1 MTKFEKIIIG
11 ISGSSHSLVHAL
23 MLTFPSLIPIIQ
35 KEYNVGL
42 DTLGFVV
49 SISALLFGLGAI
61 PAGWLDRYLGGKK
74 LMIIYQLGSSLSAF
88 VVAFSPNFTIMVVG
102 LSFIGLFCSIYH
114 PTGLTL
120 ISQSINKVSK
130 GMAVHGMFGSL
141 GSAFGPLLAVS
152 LAGLISWRASYF
164 VLGILNAILALIT
177 FINIPNKTQ
186 IINNQPKKSNRKTN
200 KTALIY
206 YFITNSFLGMAYYGF
221 TTFMPIHLS
230 ENTFNFL
237 PEISH
242 NMKAGLFPTIVFLA
256 GMIGALL
263 GGKIG
268 DKFDKRISFMII
280 ILLNIPVF
288 FLLGITSNITLII
301 CSIMLGIIY
310 FSNQPIG
317 NTLVSEFSDNQ
328 NRGFIYGLGFFIS
341 FGIGSFAAGLS
352 GVIAVNYGVSIVF
365 PVMGILLFPGLIFSY
380 LMYRSS
386 LQND

>member
-1 MTKFEKIIIG
+1 MTKYEKIIIG
-11 ISGSSHSLVHAL
+11 ITGSSHSLVHAL
-23 MLTFPSLIPIIQ
+23 MLTFPSLIPIVQ
-35 KEYNVGL
+35 KEFNVGL

-74 LMIIYQLGSSLSAF
+74 LMIIYQLGASVSALMIVLTSSF
-88 VVAFSPNFTIMVVG
+88 YMMVIG

-120 ISQSINKVSK
+120 VSQNINKVSK

-152 LAGLISWRASYF
+152 LATLISWRASYL
-164 VLGILNAILALIT
+164 VLAILYSILALIT
-177 FINIPNKTQ
+177 FLNIPHKNQ
-186 IINNQPKKSNRKTN
+186 NINRQKNILKKKTN
-200 KTALIY
+200 KKALIY

-230 ENTFNFL
+230 ENTYEFL
-237 PEISH
+237 PGISQ
-242 NMKAGLFPTIVFLA
+242 NMKAGLFPTIVFIA

-268 DKFDKRISFMII
+268 EIFDKRISFVVII
-280 ILLNIPVF
+280 ILNIPVF
-288 FLLGITSNITLII
+288 FLVGITSDFALII

-317 NTLVSEFSDNQ
+317 NTLVSDFSDNK
-328 NRGFIYGLGFFIS
+328 NRGFVYGLGFFIS

-352 GVIAVNYGVSIVF
+352 GMIAVNYSVTIIF
-365 PVMGILLFPGLIFSY
+365 PVMGILLFPGLIFAY

-386 LQND
+386 T

>member
-1 MTKFEKIIIG
+1 MTKYEKIIIG
-11 ISGSSHSLVHAL
+11 ITGSSHSLVHAL
-23 MLTFPSLIPIIQ
+23 MLTFPSLIPIVQ
-35 KEYNVGL
+35 KEFNVGL

-74 LMIIYQLGSSLSAF
+74 LMIIYQLGASVSALMIVLTSSF
-88 VVAFSPNFTIMVVG
+88 YMMVIG

-120 ISQSINKVSK
+120 VSQNINKVSK

-152 LAGLISWRASYF
+152 LATLISWRASYL
-164 VLGILNAILALIT
+164 VLAILYSILALIT
-177 FINIPNKTQ
+177 FLNIPHKNQ
-186 IINNQPKKSNRKTN
+186 NINRQKNILKKKTN
-200 KTALIY
+200 KKALIY
-206 YFITNSFLGMAYYGF
+206 YFITNSFLGMVYYGF

-230 ENTFNFL
+230 ENTYEFL
-237 PEISH
+237 PGISQ
-242 NMKAGLFPTIVFLA
+242 NMKAGLFPTIVFIA

-268 DKFDKRISFMII
+268 EIFDKRISFIVII
-280 ILLNIPVF
+280 ILNIPVF
-288 FLLGITSNITLII
+288 FLVGITSDFALII

-317 NTLVSEFSDNQ
+317 NTLVSDFSDNK
-328 NRGFIYGLGFFIS
+328 NRGFVYGLGFFIS

-352 GVIAVNYGVSIVF
+352 GMIAVNYSVPIIF
-365 PVMGILLFPGLIFSY
+365 PVMGILLFPGLIFAY

-386 LQND
+386 I

>member
-1 MTKFEKIIIG
+1 MTKYEKIIIG
-11 ISGSSHSLVHAL
+11 ITGSGHSLVHAL
-23 MLTFPSLIPIIQ
+23 MLTFPSLIPIVQ
-35 KEYNVGL
+35 KEFNVGL

-74 LMIIYQLGSSLSAF
+74 LMIIYQLGSSIAAL
-88 VVAFSPNFTIMVVG
+88 VVALSSSFYMMVIG

-120 ISQSINKVSK
+120 VSQNINKVSK

-152 LAGLISWRASYF
+152 LATLISWRASYL
-164 VLGILNAILALIT
+164 VLAILYSILALIT
-177 FINIPNKTQ
+177 FLNISHKNQNINSQKNIL
-186 IINNQPKKSNRKTN
+186 KKKTN
-200 KTALIY
+200 KKALIY

-230 ENTFNFL
+230 ESTYGFL
-237 PEISH
+237 PGISQ
-242 NMKAGLFPTIVFLA
+242 NIKAGLFPTIVFIA

-268 DKFDKRISFMII
+268 EKFDKRISFIII
-280 ILLNIPVF
+280 ILFNIPVF
-288 FLLGITSNITLII
+288 FLVGVTSDFALII
-301 CSIMLGIIY
+301 CSVMLGIIY

-317 NTLVSEFSDNQ
+317 NTLVSDFSDNQ
-328 NRGFIYGLGFFIS
+328 NRGFVYGLGFFIS

-352 GVIAVNYGVSIVF
+352 GMIAVNYSVPIIF
-365 PVMGILLFPGLIFSY
+365 PVMGILLFPGLIFAY

-386 LQND
+386 I

>member
-1 MTKFEKIIIG
+1 MTKYEKIIIG
-11 ISGSSHSLVHAL
+11 ITGSSHSLVHAL
-23 MLTFPSLIPIIQ
+23 MLTFPSLIPIVQ
-35 KEYNVGL
+35 KEFNVGL

-74 LMIIYQLGSSLSAF
+74 LMIIYQLGASISALMIVLTSSF
-88 VVAFSPNFTIMVVG
+88 YMMVIG

-120 ISQSINKVSK
+120 VSQNINKVSK

-152 LAGLISWRASYF
+152 LATLISWRASYL
-164 VLGILNAILALIT
+164 VLAILYSILALIT
-177 FINIPNKTQ
+177 FLNIPHKNQ
-186 IINNQPKKSNRKTN
+186 NINRQKNILKKKTN
-200 KTALIY
+200 KKALIY

-230 ENTFNFL
+230 ENTYEFL
-237 PEISH
+237 PGISQ
-242 NMKAGLFPTIVFLA
+242 NMKAGLFPTIVFIA

-268 DKFDKRISFMII
+268 EIFDKRISFIVII
-280 ILLNIPVF
+280 ILNIPVF
-288 FLLGITSNITLII
+288 FLVGITSDFALII

-317 NTLVSEFSDNQ
+317 NTLVSDFSDNK
-328 NRGFIYGLGFFIS
+328 NRGFVYGLGFFIS

-352 GVIAVNYGVSIVF
+352 GMIAVNYSVPIIF
-365 PVMGILLFPGLIFSY
+365 PVMGILLFPGLIFAY

-386 LQND
+386 T

>member
-1 MTKFEKIIIG
+1 MTKYEKIIIG
-11 ISGSSHSLVHAL
+11 ITGSSHSLVHAL
-23 MLTFPSLIPIIQ
+23 MLTFPSLIPIVQ
-35 KEYNVGL
+35 KEFNVGL

-74 LMIIYQLGSSLSAF
+74 LMIIYQLGASVSALMIVLTSSF
-88 VVAFSPNFTIMVVG
+88 YMMVIG

-120 ISQSINKVSK
+120 VSQNINKVSK

-152 LAGLISWRASYF
+152 LATLISWRASYL
-164 VLGILNAILALIT
+164 VLAILYSILALIT
-177 FINIPNKTQ
+177 FINIPHKNQ
-186 IINNQPKKSNRKTN
+186 NINRQKNILKKKTN
-200 KTALIY
+200 KKALIY
-206 YFITNSFLGMAYYGF
+206 YFITNSFLGMVYYGF

-230 ENTFNFL
+230 ENTYEFL
-237 PEISH
+237 PGISQ
-242 NMKAGLFPTIVFLA
+242 NMKAGLFPTIVFIA

-268 DKFDKRISFMII
+268 EIFDKRISFVVII
-280 ILLNIPVF
+280 ILNIPVF
-288 FLLGITSNITLII
+288 FLVGITSDFALII

-317 NTLVSEFSDNQ
+317 NTLVSDFSDNK
-328 NRGFIYGLGFFIS
+328 NRGFVYGLGFFIS

-352 GVIAVNYGVSIVF
+352 GMIAVNYSVPIIF
-365 PVMGILLFPGLIFSY
+365 PVMGILLFPGLIFAY

-386 LQND
+386 T

>member
-1 MTKFEKIIIG
+1 MTKYEKIIIG
-11 ISGSSHSLVHAL
+11 ITGSSHSLVHAL
-23 MLTFPSLIPIIQ
+23 MLTFPSLIPIVQ
-35 KEYNVGL
+35 KEFNVGL

-74 LMIIYQLGSSLSAF
+74 LMIIYQLGASVSALMIVLTSSF
-88 VVAFSPNFTIMVVG
+88 YMMVIG

-120 ISQSINKVSK
+120 VSQNINKVSK

-152 LAGLISWRASYF
+152 LATLISWRASYL
-164 VLGILNAILALIT
+164 VLAILYSILALIT
-177 FINIPNKTQ
+177 FLNIPHKNQ
-186 IINNQPKKSNRKTN
+186 NINRQKNILKKKTN
-200 KTALIY
+200 KKALIY
-206 YFITNSFLGMAYYGF
+206 YFITNSFLGMVYYGF

-230 ENTFNFL
+230 ENTYEFL
-237 PEISH
+237 PGISQ
-242 NMKAGLFPTIVFLA
+242 NMKAGLFPTIVFIA

-268 DKFDKRISFMII
+268 EIFDKRISFVVII
-280 ILLNIPVF
+280 ILNIPVF
-288 FLLGITSNITLII
+288 FLVGITSDFALII

-317 NTLVSEFSDNQ
+317 NTLVSDFSDNK
-328 NRGFIYGLGFFIS
+328 NRGFVYGLGFFIS

-352 GVIAVNYGVSIVF
+352 GMIAVNYSVPIIF
-365 PVMGILLFPGLIFSY
+365 PVMGILLFPGLIFAY

-386 LQND
+386 T

>member
-74 LMIIYQLGSSLSAF
+74 LMIIYQLGSSISAL

-164 VLGILNAILALIT
+164 TLGILNAILALIT
-177 FINIPNKTQ
+177 FINIPNKSQ

-288 FLLGITSNITLII
+288 FLVGITSNITLII

-310 FSNQPIG
+310 
-317 NTLVSEFSDNQ
+317 
-328 NRGFIYGLGFFIS
+328 
-341 FGIGSFAAGLS
+341 
-352 GVIAVNYGVSIVF
+352 
-365 PVMGILLFPGLIFSY
+365 
-380 LMYRSS
+380 
-386 LQND
+386 

>member
-74 LMIIYQLGSSLSAF
+74 LMIIYQLGSSISAL

-164 VLGILNAILALIT
+164 ALGILNAILALIT
-177 FINIPNKTQ
+177 FINIPNKSQ

-288 FLLGITSNITLII
+288 FLVGITSNITLII

-328 NRGFIYGLGFFIS
+328 NRGFVYGLGFFIS

-386 LQND
+386 LEND

>member
-74 LMIIYQLGSSLSAF
+74 LMIIYQLGSSLSAL

-200 KTALIY
+200 KKALIY

-280 ILLNIPVF
+280 ILLNIPIF
-288 FLLGITSNITLII
+288 FLVGITSNITLII

>member
-1 MTKFEKIIIG
+1 MTKYEKIIIG
-11 ISGSSHSLVHAL
+11 ITGSSHSLVHAL
-23 MLTFPSLIPIIQ
+23 MLTFPSLIPIVQ
-35 KEYNVGL
+35 KEFNVGL

-74 LMIIYQLGSSLSAF
+74 LMIIYQLGSSIAAL
-88 VVAFSPNFTIMVVG
+88 VVALSSSFYMMVIG

-120 ISQSINKVSK
+120 VSQNINKVSK

-152 LAGLISWRASYF
+152 LATLISWRASYL
-164 VLGILNAILALIT
+164 VLAILYSILALIT
-177 FINIPNKTQ
+177 FLNISHKNQNINSQKNIL
-186 IINNQPKKSNRKTN
+186 KKKTN
-200 KTALIY
+200 KKALIY

-230 ENTFNFL
+230 ESTYGFL
-237 PEISH
+237 PGISQ
-242 NMKAGLFPTIVFLA
+242 NMKAGLFPTIVFIA

-268 DKFDKRISFMII
+268 EKFDKRISFIII
-280 ILLNIPVF
+280 ILFNIPVF
-288 FLLGITSNITLII
+288 FLVGVTSDFALII
-301 CSIMLGIIY
+301 CSVMLGIIY

-317 NTLVSEFSDNQ
+317 NTLVSDFSDNQ
-328 NRGFIYGLGFFIS
+328 NRGFVYGLGFFIS

-352 GVIAVNYGVSIVF
+352 GMIAVNYSVSIIF
-365 PVMGILLFPGLIFSY
+365 PVMGILLFPGLIFAY

-386 LQND
+386 I

>member
-1 MTKFEKIIIG
+1 MTKYEKIIIG
-11 ISGSSHSLVHAL
+11 ITGSGHSLVHAL
-23 MLTFPSLIPIIQ
+23 MLTFPSLIPIVQ
-35 KEYNVGL
+35 KEFNVGL

-74 LMIIYQLGSSLSAF
+74 LMIIYQLGASVSALMIVLTSSF
-88 VVAFSPNFTIMVVG
+88 YMMVIG

-120 ISQSINKVSK
+120 VSQNINKVSK

-152 LAGLISWRASYF
+152 LATLISWRASYL
-164 VLGILNAILALIT
+164 VLAILYSILALIT
-177 FINIPNKTQ
+177 FINIPHKNQ
-186 IINNQPKKSNRKTN
+186 NINRQKNILKKKTN
-200 KTALIY
+200 KKALIY

-230 ENTFNFL
+230 ENTYEFL
-237 PEISH
+237 PGISQ
-242 NMKAGLFPTIVFLA
+242 NMKAGLFPTIVFIA

-268 DKFDKRISFMII
+268 EIFDKRISFVVII
-280 ILLNIPVF
+280 ILNIPVF
-288 FLLGITSNITLII
+288 FLVGITSDFALII

-317 NTLVSEFSDNQ
+317 NTLVSDFSDNK
-328 NRGFIYGLGFFIS
+328 NRGFVYGLGFFIS

-352 GVIAVNYGVSIVF
+352 GMIAVNYSVPIIF
-365 PVMGILLFPGLIFSY
+365 PVMGILLFPGLIFAY

-386 LQND
+386 T

>member
-11 ISGSSHSLVHAL
+11 ITGSSHSIVHAL

-74 LMIIYQLGSSLSAF
+74 LMIIYQLGSSISALI
-88 VVAFSPNFTIMVVG
+88 VALSPNFVTMVIG

-164 VLGILNAILALIT
+164 TLGIINAILALIT
-177 FINIPNKTQ
+177 FISIPNKSQ
-186 IINNQPKKSNRKTN
+186 IINRLPKSPNRKTN
-200 KTALIY
+200 KKALIY

-230 ENTFNFL
+230 ENTYEFV
-237 PEISH
+237 PEISQ

-288 FLLGITSNITLII
+288 FLVGMTSNITLII

-352 GVIAVNYGVSIVF
+352 GVIAVNYSVSIVF

-386 LQND
+386 L

>member
-74 LMIIYQLGSSLSAF
+74 LMIIYQLGSSLSAL

-164 VLGILNAILALIT
+164 VLGILNSP
-177 FINIPNKTQ
+177 F
-186 IINNQPKKSNRKTN
+186 
-200 KTALIY
+200 
-206 YFITNSFLGMAYYGF
+206 
-221 TTFMPIHLS
+221 
-230 ENTFNFL
+230 
-237 PEISH
+237 
-242 NMKAGLFPTIVFLA
+242 V
-256 GMIGALL
+256 
-263 GGKIG
+263 
-268 DKFDKRISFMII
+268 
-280 ILLNIPVF
+280 
-288 FLLGITSNITLII
+288 
-301 CSIMLGIIY
+301 
-310 FSNQPIG
+310 
-317 NTLVSEFSDNQ
+317 
-328 NRGFIYGLGFFIS
+328 
-341 FGIGSFAAGLS
+341 
-352 GVIAVNYGVSIVF
+352 
-365 PVMGILLFPGLIFSY
+365 
-380 LMYRSS
+380 
-386 LQND
+386 

>member
-23 MLTFPSLIPIIQ
+23 MLTFPSLIPIFQ

-74 LMIIYQLGSSLSAF
+74 LMIIYQLGSSLSAL

-288 FLLGITSNITLII
+288 FLVGITSNITLII

-386 LQND
+386 LHND

>member
-1 MTKFEKIIIG
+1 MTKYEKIIIG
-11 ISGSSHSLVHAL
+11 ITGSSHSLVHAL
-23 MLTFPSLIPIIQ
+23 MLTFPSLIPIVQ
-35 KEYNVGL
+35 KEFNVGL

-74 LMIIYQLGSSLSAF
+74 LMIIYQLGASVSALMIVLTSSF
-88 VVAFSPNFTIMVVG
+88 YMMVIG

-120 ISQSINKVSK
+120 VSQNINKVSK
-130 GMAVHGMFGSL
+130 GMAIHGMFGSL

-152 LAGLISWRASYF
+152 LATLISWRASYL
-164 VLGILNAILALIT
+164 VLAILYSILALIT
-177 FINIPNKTQ
+177 FINIPHKNQ
-186 IINNQPKKSNRKTN
+186 NINRQKNILKKKTN
-200 KTALIY
+200 KKALIY

-230 ENTFNFL
+230 ENTYEFL
-237 PEISH
+237 PGISQ
-242 NMKAGLFPTIVFLA
+242 NMKAGLFPTIVFIA

-268 DKFDKRISFMII
+268 EIFDKRISFVVII
-280 ILLNIPVF
+280 ILNIPVF
-288 FLLGITSNITLII
+288 FLVGITSDFALII

-317 NTLVSEFSDNQ
+317 NTLVSDFSDNK
-328 NRGFIYGLGFFIS
+328 NRGFVYGLGFFIS

-352 GVIAVNYGVSIVF
+352 GMIAVNYSVPIIF
-365 PVMGILLFPGLIFSY
+365 PVMGILLFPGLIFAY

-386 LQND
+386 T

>member
-1 MTKFEKIIIG
+1 MTKYEKIIIG
-11 ISGSSHSLVHAL
+11 ITGSSHSLVHAL
-23 MLTFPSLIPIIQ
+23 MLTFPSLIPIVQ
-35 KEYNVGL
+35 KEFNVGL

-74 LMIIYQLGSSLSAF
+74 LMIIYQLGSSIAAL
-88 VVAFSPNFTIMVVG
+88 VVALSSSFYMMVTG

-120 ISQSINKVSK
+120 VSQNINKVSK

-152 LAGLISWRASYF
+152 LATLISWRASYL
-164 VLGILNAILALIT
+164 VLAILYSILALIT
-177 FINIPNKTQ
+177 FLNISHKNQNINSQKNIL
-186 IINNQPKKSNRKTN
+186 KKKTN
-200 KTALIY
+200 KKALIY

-230 ENTFNFL
+230 ESTYGFL
-237 PEISH
+237 PGISQ
-242 NMKAGLFPTIVFLA
+242 NMKAGLFPTIVFIA

-268 DKFDKRISFMII
+268 EKFDKRISFIII
-280 ILLNIPVF
+280 ILFNIPVF
-288 FLLGITSNITLII
+288 FLVGVTSDFALII
-301 CSIMLGIIY
+301 CSVMLGIIY

-317 NTLVSEFSDNQ
+317 NTLVSDFSDNQ
-328 NRGFIYGLGFFIS
+328 NRGFVYGLGFFIS

-352 GVIAVNYGVSIVF
+352 GMIAVNYSVPIIF
-365 PVMGILLFPGLIFSY
+365 PVMGILLFPGLIFAY
-380 LMYRSS
+380 LMYRSTI
-386 LQND
+386 

>member
-74 LMIIYQLGSSLSAF
+74 LMIIYQLGSSLSAL

-288 FLLGITSNITLII
+288 FLVGITSNITLII

-317 NTLVSEFSDNQ
+317 NTLVSEFSDNH

>member
-74 LMIIYQLGSSLSAF
+74 LMIIYQLGSSLSAL

-288 FLLGITSNITLII
+288 FLVGITSNITLII

-386 LQND
+386 LDND

>member
-74 LMIIYQLGSSLSAF
+74 LMIIYQLGSSLSAL
-88 VVAFSPNFTIMVVG
+88 VVAFSPNFTIMVAG

-288 FLLGITSNITLII
+288 FLVGITSNITLII

-365 PVMGILLFPGLIFSY
+365 PVLGILLFPGLIFSY

>member
-1 MTKFEKIIIG
+1 MTKYEKIIIG
-11 ISGSSHSLVHAL
+11 ITGSGHSLVHVL
-23 MLTFPSLIPIIQ
+23 MLTFPSLIPIVQ
-35 KEYNVGL
+35 KEFNVGL

-74 LMIIYQLGSSLSAF
+74 LMIIYQLGASVSALMIVLTSSF
-88 VVAFSPNFTIMVVG
+88 YMMVIG

-120 ISQSINKVSK
+120 VSQNINKVSK

-152 LAGLISWRASYF
+152 LATLISWRASYL
-164 VLGILNAILALIT
+164 VLAILYSILALIT
-177 FINIPNKTQ
+177 FINIPHKNQ
-186 IINNQPKKSNRKTN
+186 NINRQKNILKKKTN
-200 KTALIY
+200 KKPLIY
-206 YFITNSFLGMAYYGF
+206 YFITNSFLGMVYYGF

-230 ENTFNFL
+230 ENTYEFL
-237 PEISH
+237 PGISQ
-242 NMKAGLFPTIVFLA
+242 NMKAGLFPTIVFIA

-268 DKFDKRISFMII
+268 EIFDKRISFVVII
-280 ILLNIPVF
+280 ILNIPVF
-288 FLLGITSNITLII
+288 FLVGITSDFALII

-317 NTLVSEFSDNQ
+317 NTLVSDFSDNK
-328 NRGFIYGLGFFIS
+328 NRGFVYGLGFFIS

-352 GVIAVNYGVSIVF
+352 GMIAVNYSVPIIF
-365 PVMGILLFPGLIFSY
+365 PVMGILLFPGLIFAY

-386 LQND
+386 T

>member
-1 MTKFEKIIIG
+1 MTKYEKIIIG
-11 ISGSSHSLVHAL
+11 ITGSSHSLVHAL
-23 MLTFPSLIPIIQ
+23 MLTFPSLIPIVQ
-35 KEYNVGL
+35 KEFNVGL

-61 PAGWLDRYLGGKK
+61 PAGWIDRYLGGKK
-74 LMIIYQLGSSLSAF
+74 LMIIYQLGASVSALMIVLTSSF
-88 VVAFSPNFTIMVVG
+88 YMMVIG

-120 ISQSINKVSK
+120 VSQNINKVSK

-152 LAGLISWRASYF
+152 LATLISWRASYL
-164 VLGILNAILALIT
+164 VLAILYSILALIT
-177 FINIPNKTQ
+177 FLNIPHKNQ
-186 IINNQPKKSNRKTN
+186 NINRQKNILKKKTN
-200 KTALIY
+200 KKALIY

-230 ENTFNFL
+230 ENTYEFL
-237 PEISH
+237 PGISQ
-242 NMKAGLFPTIVFLA
+242 NMKAGLFPTIVFIA

-268 DKFDKRISFMII
+268 DIFDKRISFIVII
-280 ILLNIPVF
+280 ILNIPVF
-288 FLLGITSNITLII
+288 FLVGITSDFALII

-317 NTLVSEFSDNQ
+317 NTLVSDFSDNK
-328 NRGFIYGLGFFIS
+328 NRGFVYGLGFFIS

-352 GVIAVNYGVSIVF
+352 GMIAVNYSVPIIF
-365 PVMGILLFPGLIFSY
+365 PVMGILLFPGLIFAY

-386 LQND
+386 T

>member
-1 MTKFEKIIIG
+1 MTKYEKIIIG
-11 ISGSSHSLVHAL
+11 ITGSSHSLVHAL
-23 MLTFPSLIPIIQ
+23 MLTFPSLIPIVQ
-35 KEYNVGL
+35 KEFNVGL

-74 LMIIYQLGSSLSAF
+74 LMIIYQLGASVSALMIVLTSSF
-88 VVAFSPNFTIMVVG
+88 YMMVIG

-120 ISQSINKVSK
+120 VSQNINKVSK

-152 LAGLISWRASYF
+152 LATLISWRASYL
-164 VLGILNAILALIT
+164 VLAILYSILALIT
-177 FINIPNKTQ
+177 FLNIPHKNQ
-186 IINNQPKKSNRKTN
+186 NINRQKNILKKKTN
-200 KTALIY
+200 KKALIY
-206 YFITNSFLGMAYYGF
+206 YFITNSFLGMVYYGF

-230 ENTFNFL
+230 ENTYEFL
-237 PEISH
+237 PGISQ
-242 NMKAGLFPTIVFLA
+242 NMKAGLFPTIVFIA

-268 DKFDKRISFMII
+268 EIFDKRISFIVII
-280 ILLNIPVF
+280 ILNIPVF
-288 FLLGITSNITLII
+288 FLVGITSDFALII

-317 NTLVSEFSDNQ
+317 NTLVSDFSDNK
-328 NRGFIYGLGFFIS
+328 NRGFVYGLGFFIS

-352 GVIAVNYGVSIVF
+352 GMIAVNYSVPIIF
-365 PVMGILLFPGLIFSY
+365 PVMGILLFPGLIFAY

-386 LQND
+386 T

>member
-1 MTKFEKIIIG
+1 MTKYEKIIIG
-11 ISGSSHSLVHAL
+11 ITGSGHSLVHAL
-23 MLTFPSLIPIIQ
+23 MLTFPSLIPIVQ
-35 KEYNVGL
+35 KEFNVGL

-74 LMIIYQLGSSLSAF
+74 LMIIYQLGSSIAAL
-88 VVAFSPNFTIMVVG
+88 VVALSSSFYMMVTG

-120 ISQSINKVSK
+120 VSQNINKVSK

-152 LAGLISWRASYF
+152 LATLISWRASYL
-164 VLGILNAILALIT
+164 VLAILYSILALIT
-177 FINIPNKTQ
+177 FLNISHKNQNINSQKNIL
-186 IINNQPKKSNRKTN
+186 KKKTN
-200 KTALIY
+200 KKALIY

-230 ENTFNFL
+230 ESTYGFL
-237 PEISH
+237 PGISQ
-242 NMKAGLFPTIVFLA
+242 NMKAGLFPTIVFIA

-268 DKFDKRISFMII
+268 EKFDKRISFIII
-280 ILLNIPVF
+280 ILFNIPVF
-288 FLLGITSNITLII
+288 FLVGVTSDFALII
-301 CSIMLGIIY
+301 CSVMLGIIY

-317 NTLVSEFSDNQ
+317 NTLVSDFSDNQ
-328 NRGFIYGLGFFIS
+328 NRGFVYGLGFFIS

-352 GVIAVNYGVSIVF
+352 GMIAVNYSVPIIF
-365 PVMGILLFPGLIFSY
+365 PVMGILLFPGLIFAY

-386 LQND
+386 I

>member
-1 MTKFEKIIIG
+1 MTKYEKIIIG
-11 ISGSSHSLVHAL
+11 ITGSSHSLVHAL
-23 MLTFPSLIPIIQ
+23 MLTFPSLIPIVQ
-35 KEYNVGL
+35 KEFNVGL

-74 LMIIYQLGSSLSAF
+74 LMIIYQLGASVSALMIVLTSSF
-88 VVAFSPNFTIMVVG
+88 YMMVIG

-120 ISQSINKVSK
+120 VSQNINKVSK
-130 GMAVHGMFGSL
+130 GMAVHGMFGSF

-152 LAGLISWRASYF
+152 LATLISWRASYL
-164 VLGILNAILALIT
+164 VLAILYSILALIT
-177 FINIPNKTQ
+177 FLNIPHKNQ
-186 IINNQPKKSNRKTN
+186 NINRQKNILKKKTN
-200 KTALIY
+200 KKALIY

-230 ENTFNFL
+230 ENTYEFL
-237 PEISH
+237 PGISQ
-242 NMKAGLFPTIVFLA
+242 NMKAGLFPTIVFIA

-268 DKFDKRISFMII
+268 EIFDKRISFVVII
-280 ILLNIPVF
+280 ILNIPVF
-288 FLLGITSNITLII
+288 FLVGITSDFALII

-317 NTLVSEFSDNQ
+317 NTLVSDFSDNK
-328 NRGFIYGLGFFIS
+328 NRGFVYGLGFFIS

-352 GVIAVNYGVSIVF
+352 GMIAVNYSVPIIF
-365 PVMGILLFPGLIFSY
+365 PVMGILLFPGLIFAY

-386 LQND
+386 I

>member
-1 MTKFEKIIIG
+1 MTKYEKIIIG
-11 ISGSSHSLVHAL
+11 ITGSSHSLVHAL
-23 MLTFPSLIPIIQ
+23 MLTFPSLIPIVQ
-35 KEYNVGL
+35 KEFNVGL

-74 LMIIYQLGSSLSAF
+74 LMIIYQLGASISALMIVLTSSF
-88 VVAFSPNFTIMVVG
+88 YMMVIG

-120 ISQSINKVSK
+120 VSQNINKVSK

-152 LAGLISWRASYF
+152 LATLISWRASYL
-164 VLGILNAILALIT
+164 VLAILYSILALIT
-177 FINIPNKTQ
+177 FLNIPHKNQ
-186 IINNQPKKSNRKTN
+186 NINRQKNILKKKTN
-200 KTALIY
+200 KKALIY
-206 YFITNSFLGMAYYGF
+206 YFITNSFLGMVYYGF

-230 ENTFNFL
+230 ENTYEFL
-237 PEISH
+237 PGISQ
-242 NMKAGLFPTIVFLA
+242 NMKAGLFPTIVFIA

-268 DKFDKRISFMII
+268 EIFDKRISFVVII
-280 ILLNIPVF
+280 ILNIPVF
-288 FLLGITSNITLII
+288 FLVGITSDFALII

-317 NTLVSEFSDNQ
+317 NTLVSDFSDNK
-328 NRGFIYGLGFFIS
+328 NRGFVYGLGFFIS

-352 GVIAVNYGVSIVF
+352 GMIAVNYSVPIIF
-365 PVMGILLFPGLIFSY
+365 PVMGILLFPGLIFAY

-386 LQND
+386 T

>member
-74 LMIIYQLGSSLSAF
+74 LMIIYQLGSSLSAL

-288 FLLGITSNITLII
+288 FLVGITSNITLII

-386 LQND
+386 LEND

>member
-1 MTKFEKIIIG
+1 
-11 ISGSSHSLVHAL
+11 
-23 MLTFPSLIPIIQ
+23 
-35 KEYNVGL
+35 
-42 DTLGFVV
+42 
-49 SISALLFGLGAI
+49 
-61 PAGWLDRYLGGKK
+61 
-74 LMIIYQLGSSLSAF
+74 
-88 VVAFSPNFTIMVVG
+88 
-102 LSFIGLFCSIYH
+102 
-114 PTGLTL
+114 
-120 ISQSINKVSK
+120 
-130 GMAVHGMFGSL
+130 
-141 GSAFGPLLAVS
+141 
-152 LAGLISWRASYF
+152 
-164 VLGILNAILALIT
+164 LGILNAILALIT

-288 FLLGITSNITLII
+288 FLVGITSNITLII

>member
-74 LMIIYQLGSSLSAF
+74 LMIIYQLGSSLSAL

-288 FLLGITSNITLII
+288 FLVGITSNITLII

-328 NRGFIYGLGFFIS
+328 NRGFVYGLGFFIS

-386 LQND
+386 LEND

>member
-1 MTKFEKIIIG
+1 MTKYEKIIIG
-11 ISGSSHSLVHAL
+11 ITGSSHSLVHAL
-23 MLTFPSLIPIIQ
+23 MLTFPSLIPIVQ
-35 KEYNVGL
+35 KEFNVGL

-74 LMIIYQLGSSLSAF
+74 LMIIYQLGASVSALMIVLTSSF
-88 VVAFSPNFTIMVVG
+88 YMMVIG

-120 ISQSINKVSK
+120 VSQNINKVSK
-130 GMAVHGMFGSL
+130 GMAIHGMFGSL

-152 LAGLISWRASYF
+152 LATLISWRASYL
-164 VLGILNAILALIT
+164 VLAILYSILALIT
-177 FINIPNKTQ
+177 FLNIPHKNQ
-186 IINNQPKKSNRKTN
+186 NINRQKNILKKKTN
-200 KTALIY
+200 KKALIY
-206 YFITNSFLGMAYYGF
+206 YFITNSFLGMVYYGF

-230 ENTFNFL
+230 ENTYEFL
-237 PEISH
+237 PGISQ
-242 NMKAGLFPTIVFLA
+242 NMKAGLFPTIVFIA

-268 DKFDKRISFMII
+268 EIFDKRISFVVII
-280 ILLNIPVF
+280 ILNIPVF
-288 FLLGITSNITLII
+288 FLVGITSDFALII

-317 NTLVSEFSDNQ
+317 NTLVSDFSDNK
-328 NRGFIYGLGFFIS
+328 NRGFVYGLGFFIS

-352 GVIAVNYGVSIVF
+352 GMIAVNYSVPIIF
-365 PVMGILLFPGLIFSY
+365 PVMGILLFPGLIFAY

-386 LQND
+386 T

>member
-1 MTKFEKIIIG
+1 MTKYEKIIIG
-11 ISGSSHSLVHAL
+11 ITGSGHSLVHAL
-23 MLTFPSLIPIIQ
+23 MLTFPSLIPIVQ
-35 KEYNVGL
+35 KEFNVGL

-74 LMIIYQLGSSLSAF
+74 LMIIYQLGSSIAAL
-88 VVAFSPNFTIMVVG
+88 VVALSSSFYMMVTG

-120 ISQSINKVSK
+120 VSQNINKVSK

-152 LAGLISWRASYF
+152 LATLISWRASYL
-164 VLGILNAILALIT
+164 VLAILYSILALIT
-177 FINIPNKTQ
+177 FLNISHKNQNINSQKNIL
-186 IINNQPKKSNRKTN
+186 KKKTN
-200 KTALIY
+200 KKALIY

-230 ENTFNFL
+230 ESTYGFL
-237 PEISH
+237 PGISQ
-242 NMKAGLFPTIVFLA
+242 NIKAGLFPTIVFIA

-268 DKFDKRISFMII
+268 EKFDKRISFIII
-280 ILLNIPVF
+280 ILFNIPVF
-288 FLLGITSNITLII
+288 FLVGVTSDFALII
-301 CSIMLGIIY
+301 CSVMLGIIY

-317 NTLVSEFSDNQ
+317 NTLVSDFSDNQ
-328 NRGFIYGLGFFIS
+328 NRGFAYGLGFFIS

-352 GVIAVNYGVSIVF
+352 GMIAVNYSVPIIF
-365 PVMGILLFPGLIFSY
+365 PVMGILLFPGLIFAY

-386 LQND
+386 I